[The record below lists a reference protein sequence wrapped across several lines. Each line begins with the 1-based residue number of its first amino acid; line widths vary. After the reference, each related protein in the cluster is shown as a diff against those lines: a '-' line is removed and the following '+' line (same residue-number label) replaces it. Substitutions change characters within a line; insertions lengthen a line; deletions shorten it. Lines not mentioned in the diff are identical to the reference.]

1 MSCLSPGQV
10 PGGYEPEGKSFCC
23 RESHSLK
30 VGILLASGTL
40 RLNFHTLLYAL
51 ALFTHVSLVLG
62 AFLAHSACLA
72 DIVDCLTLPWLPALF
87 FQASPCK
94 WGTHRFDY
102 ATRDTRE
109 SLKFSLKSF
118 PSYLVE
124 NCLFFFSFLNC
135 RSFYTT

>member
-51 ALFTHVSLVLG
+51 ALFTRVSSPGSVLG
-62 AFLAHSACLA
+62 TQCVFGRYCGLS
-72 DIVDCLTLPWLPALF
+72 DFALVTCF
-87 FQASPCK
+87 ILS
-94 WGTHRFDY
+94 G
-102 ATRDTRE
+102 
-109 SLKFSLKSF
+109 FSM
-118 PSYLVE
+118 
-124 NCLFFFSFLNC
+124 
-135 RSFYTT
+135 